1 MGMNSELLDFRR
13 SDEEMER
20 IKLILVLGT
29 ENSSE
34 KIQAMSGRV
43 RVIFAYRAEIAEKII
58 QNKHDSD
65 PEIDAILAHMIEHY
79 NEIIRDLLAL

>member
-1 MGMNSELLDFRR
+1 MNSELLDFGR
-13 SDEEMER
+13 SDDEMER
-20 IKLILVLGT
+20 IKLIVALGN
-29 ENSSE
+29 ENSSG
-34 KIQAMSGRV
+34 KIQAMADRIRV
-43 RVIFAYRAEIAEKII
+43 LFAYRAEIAEKII

>member
-1 MGMNSELLDFRR
+1 MGMNSELLDFGR
-13 SDEEMER
+13 SDDEMER
-20 IKLILVLGT
+20 IKLIVALGN
-29 ENSSE
+29 ENSSG
-34 KIQAMSGRV
+34 KIQAMADRIRV
-43 RVIFAYRAEIAEKII
+43 LFAYRAEIAEKII

>member
-1 MGMNSELLDFRR
+1 MGANSGLLDFKR

-20 IKLILVLGT
+20 IKLIVALGN
-29 ENSSE
+29 EHSSE
-34 KIQAMSGRV
+34 KIQAMADRV

-65 PEIDAILAHMIEHY
+65 PGIDAILAHMIEHY

>member
-20 IKLILVLGT
+20 IKLIFELGA
-29 ENSSE
+29 EHPKE
-34 KIQAMSGRV
+34 KIEAMAERI